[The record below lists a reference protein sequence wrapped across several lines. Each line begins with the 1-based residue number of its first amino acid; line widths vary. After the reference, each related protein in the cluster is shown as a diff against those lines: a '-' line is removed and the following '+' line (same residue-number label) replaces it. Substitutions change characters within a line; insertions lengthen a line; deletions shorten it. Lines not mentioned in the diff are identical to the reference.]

1 MNQSIQGQIIQ
12 ILKKDEQSISGI
24 KKELDQV
31 GLKLHRLTLAGYL
44 SAMVDSEILKVKEIK
59 PAKVYSLNQKGTVS
73 LYRKI
78 GKAIKDTYNEN
89 HGDICLSFLY
99 YTFQRPIFIR
109 EFELCDIDLPK
120 NYRKSFSTKKLNYIK
135 SFQEAGIEIPE
146 NEMIIEPES
155 TNNTQLMRIMRILL
169 LSQNNLLVESS
180 LIDMEQKTLED
191 I

>member
-1 MNQSIQGQIIQ
+1 MNLSVQSQIIQ
-12 ILKKDEQSISGI
+12 ILKKDERSISGI
-24 KKELDQV
+24 KSDLEGV
-31 GLKLHRLTLAGYL
+31 GLKLHRLTLSGYL
-44 SAMVDSEILKVKEIK
+44 SAMVEAEILKVKEIK

-78 GKAIKDTYNEN
+78 GKAIKETFSEN

-120 NYRKSFSTKKLNYIK
+120 NYRKSFSTKKITYIK
-135 SFQEAGIEIPE
+135 SFQETGIEIPE
-146 NEMIIEPES
+146 NEMIIEPENI
-155 TNNTQLMRIMRILL
+155 NNTQVLRIMRNLI
-169 LSQNNLLVESS
+169 LSQNNLMTETSLV
-180 LIDMEQKTLED
+180 DMEQKTLED

>member
-1 MNQSIQGQIIQ
+1 MNLSVQSQIIQ
-12 ILKKDEQSISGI
+12 ILKKDERSISGI
-24 KKELDQV
+24 KSDLEGV
-31 GLKLHRLTLAGYL
+31 GLKLHRLTLSGYL
-44 SAMVDSEILKVKEIK
+44 SAMVEAEILKVKEIK

-78 GKAIKDTYNEN
+78 GKAIKETFSEN

-120 NYRKSFSTKKLNYIK
+120 NYRKSFSTKKITYIR
-135 SFQEAGIEIPE
+135 SFQETGIEIPE
-146 NEMIIEPES
+146 NEMIIEPENI
-155 TNNTQLMRIMRILL
+155 NNTQVLRIMRNLILA
-169 LSQNNLLVESS
+169 QNNLMTETSLV
-180 LIDMEQKTLED
+180 DMEQKTLED